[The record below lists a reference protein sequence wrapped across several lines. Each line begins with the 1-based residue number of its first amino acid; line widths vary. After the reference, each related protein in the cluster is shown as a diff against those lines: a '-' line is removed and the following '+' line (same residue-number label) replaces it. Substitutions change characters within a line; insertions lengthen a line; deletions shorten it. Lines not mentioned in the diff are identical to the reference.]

1 MLSQTFKLFSGFGF
15 SAMRCHQKNKK
26 QIFSFFEKN
35 LVNLDLYVFSDR
47 LHRQLKYSALPLVW
61 F

>member
-1 MLSQTFKLFSGFGF
+1 VPQSGTFKLLSGFGF

-47 LHRQLKYSALPLVW
+47 LHR
-61 F
+61 